1 MLLDILLNLRN
12 GRERISI
19 VQRNGHTRPELGIAH
34 PQEDERRLSIPAL
47 WGLARHVTRI
57 EPPATID
64 EPLPTRTQTI
74 LSHRVPEDVRRAIED
89 RQAPS
94 PASSRQRGIT
104 LDLRL

>member
-1 MLLDILLNLRN
+1 MRLDILLNLRQA
-12 GRERISI
+12 RERVSVIL
-19 VQRNGHTRPELGIAH
+19 RNGQTRPELGVSH
-34 PQEDERRLSIPAL
+34 PQEDDRRMMIPAL
-47 WGLARHVTRI
+47 WDMTRHVTRI

-74 LSHRVPEDVRRAIED
+74 LSHRAPEDVRRAIED

-94 PASSRQRGIT
+94 PASSRLRCIT